1 MHDSSDAGPIPLLDL
16 SREIEHLWDD
26 LNEAI
31 QRVLRSGQFILGPE
45 VQAFEEE
52 VADYLGVEYAIGV
65 NSGTDALVIGL
76 RALGVKPG
84 DEVIT
89 TPFTFFATAEAI
101 SIIGAD
107 PVFVD
112 IEPQSFN
119 IDPEKI
125 EAAITDKTKVILP
138 VHLFGAPAAMTQLMA
153 IAEVHGLKVLE
164 DCAQS
169 FGATYTGDCAGC
181 DAAHCEAGRRT
192 ELCGRMTGAIGHAGA
207 FSFFPTKNLGAY
219 GDGGLIATD
228 DSNVAEVAR
237 MLRKHGGKNKYHN
250 EMLGYNSRLDAL
262 QAAILSVKLPYVD
275 EYNQN
280 RRTIAQRYNELLYG
294 CCAVETPDVVDG
306 HVFHQYTI
314 RIKNGRREEV
324 ERALSDRDIGCKVYY
339 PVPCHQ
345 LPVYDYQ
352 IDAPEA
358 DQAADEALSL
368 PMWPQMGAKVQEQ
381 VVSTVLRVLNV

>member
-1 MHDSSDAGPIPLLDL
+1 MPDTSPIPLLDL
-16 SREIEHLWDD
+16 EPEIEGLWDE
-26 LNEAI
+26 LNAAI

-45 VQAFEEE
+45 VEAFEEQ
-52 VADYLGVEYAIGV
+52 VADYLGVRHAVGV

-76 RALGVKPG
+76 RALGVEPG

-101 SIIGAD
+101 SIIGAE

-112 IEPQSFN
+112 IEPLSFN
-119 IDPEKI
+119 IDPERI
-125 EAAITDKTKVILP
+125 EAAITEKTKVILP

-153 IAEVHGLKVLE
+153 IAEAHGLKVLE

-169 FGATYTGDCAGC
+169 FGATYTGDCSGC
-181 DAAHCEAGRRT
+181 DGAYCEAGRRA

-275 EYNQN
+275 EYNKN
-280 RRTIAQRYNELLYG
+280 RRTIAQRYNGLLDG
-294 CCAVETPDVVDG
+294 CCAVEIPDVVDG

-314 RIKNGRREEV
+314 RVKNGRREEV

-345 LPVYDYQ
+345 LPVYDDYQ

-368 PMWPQMGAKVQEQ
+368 PMWPQMEATVQEQ
-381 VVSTVLRVLNV
+381 VVSTVVRVLNV